1 VVQGPQ
7 GPLPDHQAVAER
19 LLRVEGVVAAF
30 PIAEG
35 QVMATANGVASG
47 ALVRGMTPQDLKAH
61 SIVAQSLLAGA
72 LADFQGDGVLLGSR
86 LARKLGLNLGDRVT
100 LLTAQANVTP
110 FGQAPR
116 SKAYVVAGLFE
127 VGMFEYDS
135 SFVFMP
141 LDSAQTLFRLGEAV
155 SGVEALTADPDA
167 IVGQRPAI
175 WKAVGPGYRVVD
187 WQQANSHFFGA
198 LQVERNV
205 MFLILTLIILVAA
218 FNIIS
223 SLIMLVNDKA
233 RQIAILRTMGA
244 TRGSVMRIFFLAGAA
259 VGAVGTVSGF
269 ALGLAFC
276 ANIDG
281 IRRSIEKLTGS
292 GLFPAEIYFLSHLP
306 AKIDPTEVASVVA
319 MALGLSFLA
328 TVYPAWRAARVD
340 PVEALRYE

>member
-1 VVQGPQ
+1 MW
-7 GPLPDHQAVAER
+7 LD
-19 LLRVEGVVAAF
+19 
-30 PIAEG
+30 
-35 QVMATANGVASG
+35 
-47 ALVRGMTPQDLKAH
+47 DLEAH
-61 SIVAQSLLAGA
+61 SIVARSMLAGS

-100 LLTAQANVTP
+100 LLSAQTNVTP
-110 FGQAPR
+110 FGRAPR
-116 SKAYVVAGLFE
+116 SKAYTVAGLFE

-135 SFVFMP
+135 SFIFMP
-141 LDSAQTLFRLGEAV
+141 LDSAQLFFRLDDAV
-155 SGVEALTADPDA
+155 SGVEALVANPDA
-167 IVGQRPAI
+167 IAEYRPEI
-175 WKAVGPGYRVVD
+175 WRAVGAGYRMVD

-276 ANIDG
+276 ANIEN
-281 IRRSIEKLTGS
+281 IRRWIEGLTGA
-292 GLFPAEIYFLSHLP
+292 GLFPAEIYFLSQLP
-306 AKIDPTEVASVVA
+306 AKIDAAEVAVVVA

-328 TVYPAWRAARVD
+328 TVYPAWRAARID